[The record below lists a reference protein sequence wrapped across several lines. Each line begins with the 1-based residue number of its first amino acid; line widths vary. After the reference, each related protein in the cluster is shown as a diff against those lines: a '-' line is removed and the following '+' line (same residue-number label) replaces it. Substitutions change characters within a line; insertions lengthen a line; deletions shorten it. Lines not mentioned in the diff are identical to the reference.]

1 MIFYRFFFYDH
12 NYIQGLKMTDNIHP
26 FENLRLLI
34 DVANN
39 QVDSTNEN
47 IHSVD
52 FNEKIDVANKKID
65 AVNKKI
71 DILLKKPLYYCQ
83 SCNFSTTYKKNLYNH
98 NLSKHDNVKK
108 FRCNFEDCNQFFKTE
123 DCLFQHS
130 YKHNKTKIKCD
141 QCDKEYQFPSGLYS
155 HKKKCHENFVSG
167 VVESVFHIRMIK
179 KPEKKLFVTINFLE
193 ELNKKIRYRENKL
206 KMRIQFVEELNKTLK
221 VRENKL
227 KIRRQFLEELN
238 KTLKDRKKKLKI
250 IRRQKFIARQKKIYS
265 TKKKMYI
272 DSFGILYKSL

>member
-1 MIFYRFFFYDH
+1 
-12 NYIQGLKMTDNIHP
+12 MTDNIRQ

-52 FNEKIDVANKKID
+52 FNEKIDVTNKKID
-65 AVNKKI
+65 EVNEKI
-71 DILLKKPLYYCQ
+71 DILLKKPLHYCQ
-83 SCNFSTTYKKNLYNH
+83 SCNFSTRYKKNLYNH
-98 NLSKHDNVKK
+98 ILCKHYDIKK

-141 QCDKEYQFPSGLYS
+141 QCDKEYQFPSSLYS

-167 VVESVFHIRMIK
+167 AVESVFHIRMIK
-179 KPEKKLFVTINFLE
+179 KLEKKLLGTINFLE
-193 ELNKKIRYRENKL
+193 ELNKKIRDRENKL
-206 KMRIQFVEELNKTLK
+206 KIRRQFVEELNKTLRD
-221 VRENKL
+221 REKKL

-238 KTLKDRKKKLKI
+238 KTLRDREKKLKI
-250 IRRQKFIARQKKIYS
+250 IRRRKFIARQKKIYS
-265 TKKKMYI
+265 TNKKMFI
-272 DSFGILYKSL
+272 DLFGVLHKSLS